1 MKAELTD
8 SNARKYVT
16 VLNHLFNK
24 YRVLAYLE
32 DWAKE
37 GHTKEQKAFGW
48 TTINH
53 QAFRTLTEEY
63 SIILVLDKIKNN
75 NLSGAQAVQKY
86 CNFLTKKIAFCQD
99 IQLVVPV
106 GLQIQLESILID
118 NVLAAEFEKGE
129 TNLAIAK
136 KLCQTTWFKSL
147 QGNLQQK
154 MEQGIPPQPFHHF
167 YFPPLHE
174 RSNYTFELSTF

>member
-48 TTINH
+48 ITINH
-53 QAFRTLTEEY
+53 QVFRTLTEEY

-106 GLQIQLESILID
+106 GLQIRLESILID
-118 NVLAAEFEKGE
+118 TVLAAEFEKGE

-154 MEQGIPPQPFHHF
+154 NGARYP
-167 YFPPLHE
+167 
-174 RSNYTFELSTF
+174 STTFSSLLLSTTS